1 MLIRFL
7 IILLT
12 LGFTWAIPAAQ
23 AGEAVTLQ
31 LKWTHAFQFA
41 GYYAAQ
47 ELGYYREAGLDVT
60 IKEASPGLDVVDAVT
75 SGRADFGVGTSS
87 LLLARKAGQP
97 VVVLAAIFQHSPQ
110 VLVAAKAGGV
120 QTVHDLVGKRVMLE
134 PQSEELLAYLKRE
147 GITPERIKIL
157 THSFEPR
164 DLMEGKVDAMSA
176 YVTTEP
182 HALNQAGFAYQI
194 YTPRAVGIDF
204 YGDNLFTSEEQLL
217 RHPERVKAFR
227 AASLR
232 GWQYAMEHPAELIE
246 LILKKYSPS
255 ISREYLQFEVAQM
268 APLVRA
274 DLVTVGYMNPG
285 RWRHIADTYSEIG
298 MLPEN
303 FALGDFLY
311 EANPET
317 DLSRVYAYLAL
328 AVLGIGL
335 ASGVAVY
342 TTRVGRRE
350 QASRVELAQRSSE
363 LVMHNHILK
372 LISQGLPLSEVLNEL
387 ALRVEELHPGALC
400 SILLLDDDG
409 VHLRHGAAPSL
420 PEFYNQ
426 AINGVA
432 IGLGVGSCGTAA
444 YTGERVIVEDIPRH
458 PYWQNYSGLAGQAGL
473 GSCWSQPF
481 KNRDGRVL
489 GTFAIYHQEPTH
501 PSEQEISL
509 IEDYANLA
517 RLAVERT
524 RTEAAL
530 VESQMLYRLIADN
543 SSDVIWLMD
552 LPELKFSYVSPS
564 VERLRGW
571 TAEEVM
577 AQPFAA
583 VMTRESARRFQGGL
597 AANLARLAAGEEQ
610 GRFAITEVDQPH
622 KDGQIVP
629 TEVVTT
635 ILLGEDGEPRQILGI
650 TRDITE
656 RKQTEAELERHRHHL
671 EQMVA
676 ERTAD
681 LSVAKEAAEAASRA
695 KSTFLANMSHELR
708 TPMNAIIGMT
718 DLAQRRATDPRQQD
732 QLGKVV
738 QASQHLLAVINDI
751 LDISKIEADR
761 MTLEK
766 IDFKV
771 GSILENLGSMI
782 AHKASA
788 KKLNL
793 RFVVPPTVATLPV
806 VGDPLRLGQVLL
818 NLTGNAVKFTEQG
831 AVTVRIALAEDNP
844 GDVLLR
850 FEVEDSGIGIS
861 AEEQGRLFT
870 AFEQA
875 DGSMTRQ
882 YGGTGLGLA
891 ISKRLAQLMGGSI
904 GVESEPGRGSLFWF
918 TVRLDKGLAT
928 EKPAAPGKT
937 QHLAEELLR
946 GGFAQARLLLVEDE
960 PINQEV
966 SLGLLQEVGL
976 RVDVASDGQEAVTMA
991 QAVDY
996 DLILMD
1002 VQMPHMNGLDAT
1014 RAIRALAG
1022 RARTPI
1028 LAMTANAF
1036 DEDRERCL
1044 AAGMNDHISKP
1055 VDPALLY
1062 ETVLTW
1068 LNRGL

>member
-1 MLIRFL
+1 
-7 IILLT
+7 
-12 LGFTWAIPAAQ
+12 
-23 AGEAVTLQ
+23 
-31 LKWTHAFQFA
+31 
-41 GYYAAQ
+41 
-47 ELGYYREAGLDVT
+47 
-60 IKEASPGLDVVDAVT
+60 
-75 SGRADFGVGTSS
+75 
-87 LLLARKAGQP
+87 
-97 VVVLAAIFQHSPQ
+97 
-110 VLVAAKAGGV
+110 
-120 QTVHDLVGKRVMLE
+120 
-134 PQSEELLAYLKRE
+134 
-147 GITPERIKIL
+147 
-157 THSFEPR
+157 
-164 DLMEGKVDAMSA
+164 
-176 YVTTEP
+176 
-182 HALNQAGFAYQI
+182 
-194 YTPRAVGIDF
+194 
-204 YGDNLFTSEEQLL
+204 
-217 RHPERVKAFR
+217 
-227 AASLR
+227 
-232 GWQYAMEHPAELIE
+232 
-246 LILKKYSPS
+246 
-255 ISREYLQFEVAQM
+255 
-268 APLVRA
+268 
-274 DLVTVGYMNPG
+274 
-285 RWRHIADTYSEIG
+285 
-298 MLPEN
+298 
-303 FALGDFLY
+303 
-311 EANPET
+311 
-317 DLSRVYAYLAL
+317 
-328 AVLGIGL
+328 
-335 ASGVAVY
+335 
-342 TTRVGRRE
+342 
-350 QASRVELAQRSSE
+350 
-363 LVMHNHILK
+363 MHNHILK

-444 YTGERVIVEDIPRH
+444 YIGERVIVEDIPRH

-622 KDGQIVP
+622 KDGHIVP

-635 ILLGEDGEPRQILGI
+635 ILLGETGEPRQILGI

-793 RFVVPPTVATLPV
+793 RFVVPPAVATLPV

-918 TVRLDKGLAT
+918 TVRLDKGVAT
-928 EKPAAPGKT
+928 EKPAASGKT